1 MTTLVGDQLYLWLE
15 PVLLPVNVNIGVVE
29 MTGIALNCSLV
40 LWTNPVYKTSWASA
54 ASQQLVLVQV
64 SMWRSFM
71 IGVIKFSKAD
81 ANRTLFFWCC
91 IMVISYFI
99 HVNKLL
105 ITAHPIRNLQ
115 TPASAEMNRRGV
127 LQQVSLTLSSQSPP
141 FFPSSQSPTPID
153 PCYAG

>member
-1 MTTLVGDQLYLWLE
+1 
-15 PVLLPVNVNIGVVE
+15 
-29 MTGIALNCSLV
+29 MTGTCALACKCKYRRCRWQELPWIAAWCYGQIQY
-40 LWTNPVYKTSWASA
+40 TKTSWASA

-64 SMWRSFM
+64 SMWRSWV

-99 HVNKLL
+99 HINKLL

-127 LQQVSLTLSSQSPP
+127 LQQVSLTLSSQSPS